1 MRYTFLLLP
10 FFLTVLLFSQTA
22 PTSNSQALATFQSN
36 VRVVLLDVIVTDS
49 NGTPVTGLT
58 QNDFRVFEDDKPQ
71 NIASFKEHNG
81 APITTVDL
89 PPMSPNVYTNY
100 TGVKTADSINVLL
113 MDSLNTQMP
122 DQQYVHQQT
131 LKYLKTLPAGARVAI
146 FTLSSRLRMVQEFTS
161 DSSRLLAALND
172 PALSGPRHSPL
183 LKSQPESQADD
194 AMVGMASANQM
205 SPNPNPINLAQE
217 AADPVNALKALIAEK
232 DAAMTEA
239 RVAITL
245 SAFQQ
250 LARYL
255 SGYPGRKNV
264 IWVSGSFPIVL
275 FGDSASSNPSV
286 TPRMYMNDILRT
298 ADLCTAAQMAIYPV
312 TAEGLMI
319 HSVYQA
325 DASAIGEVRPS
336 MMSQNNTS
344 QMSAELQSVS
354 STRQAA
360 ESLAKNTGGQ
370 AFFNSNGITDI
381 LTRVTNQGMHYYTL
395 SYSSTNTKSDNRYRH
410 TRVES
415 TNPKYMLSYR
425 RGYYATDGKI
435 GSGSADTQ
443 ERLLPLMGF
452 GLPDMAQIVYK
463 LSVTPSSAKSSG
475 SSGNAVSNPKGPTTH
490 YTLDFGVSLN
500 QIKLDVQPDGSR
512 RAQLEVQA
520 VAYDDAGKPLNMSG
534 QRGLLNITPEGFQ
547 EARESGVHFQEE
559 LDLPSNTD
567 IHLRT
572 GVYDLNSGNA
582 GTLGVRVH
590 TQAAGA
596 N

>member
-1 MRYTFLLLP
+1 MRYTFLYLP
-10 FFLTVLLFSQTA
+10 LFLTVPLFSQIA
-22 PTSNSQALATFQSN
+22 PTSDSQAQATFQSN
-36 VRVVLLDVIVTDS
+36 VRVVLLDVVVTDS

-71 NIASFKEHNG
+71 HIASFKEHTG
-81 APITTVDL
+81 APITTADL
-89 PPMSPNVYTNY
+89 PPMPKNVYTNY
-100 TGVKTADSINVLL
+100 PGVKTADSINVLL

-122 DQQYVHQQT
+122 DQQFVHQQT

-172 PALSGPRHSPL
+172 PALSWPRPSPL
-183 LKSQPESQADD
+183 LKSQPESQADNSIINE
-194 AMVGMASANQM
+194 AIMVPSTTPT
-205 SPNPNPINLAQE
+205 SPTLAQE
-217 AADPVNALKALIAEK
+217 AVDPVNALKALIAEK
-232 DAAMTEA
+232 DIAMTED
-239 RVAITL
+239 RVNITL

-275 FGDSASSNPSV
+275 FPEANLLNLGVAPQAYV
-286 TPRMYMNDILRT
+286 HEIQKT
-298 ADLCTAAQMAIYPV
+298 ADLCTAAQIAIYPV

-319 HSVYQA
+319 HSVYHA
-325 DASAIGEVRPS
+325 DASAIGQQRPS
-336 MMSQNNTS
+336 IMAQNNVD
-344 QMSAELQSVS
+344 QMNAELQSVS
-354 STRQAA
+354 STRFTA

-395 SYSSTNTKSDNRYRH
+395 TYSPTNTKIDNRFRH

-415 TNPKYMLSYR
+415 TNPKYVLSYR
-425 RGYYATDGKI
+425 RGYYATDSKI
-435 GSGSADTQ
+435 GSGSAEPHDP
-443 ERLLPLMGF
+443 LLPLMGF
-452 GLPDMAQIVYK
+452 GLPGMAQIVYK

-475 SSGNAVSNPKGPTTH
+475 SSGNAVSNLKGPTTH
-490 YTLDFGVSLN
+490 YTLDYGVSLN

-512 RAQLEVQA
+512 RAQLEVKA
-520 VAYDDAGKPLNMSG
+520 VAYDDAGKPLNMAG
-534 QRGLLNITPEGFQ
+534 QRGLLNITPEGLQ
-547 EARESGVHFQEE
+547 EARESGVHFEEE

-582 GTLGVRVH
+582 GTLGVRVR
-590 TQAAGA
+590 TPATGS

>member
-10 FFLTVLLFSQTA
+10 FFLAVLLFSQTA
-22 PTSNSQALATFQSN
+22 PTTNSQALATFQSN
-36 VRVVLLDVIVTDS
+36 VRVVLLDVIVADS
-49 NGTPVTGLT
+49 NGNPVTGLT
-58 QNDFRVFEDDKPQ
+58 QNDFRIFEDDKPQ
-71 NIASFKEHNG
+71 NIASFKEHSG
-81 APITTVDL
+81 APITTADL
-89 PPMSPNVYTNY
+89 PPLPPNVYTNY

-113 MDSLNTQMP
+113 MDSLNTQMQ
-122 DQQYVHQQT
+122 DQQFVHQQT

-194 AMVGMASANQM
+194 ATVGIASANQM
-205 SPNPNPINLAQE
+205 SLSPNPINLAQE
-217 AADPVNALKALIAEK
+217 AADPINALKALIAEK

-264 IWVSGSFPIVL
+264 IWVSGSFPLVL

-336 MMSQNNTS
+336 MMGQNNAS

-354 STRQAA
+354 STRQTA
-360 ESLAKNTGGQ
+360 ESLARNTGGQ

-395 SYSSTNTKSDNRYRH
+395 TYSPTNTKSDNRYRH

-415 TNPKYMLSYR
+415 TEPKIRSLLSP
-425 RGYYATDGKI
+425 
-435 GSGSADTQ
+435 
-443 ERLLPLMGF
+443 RLLR
-452 GLPDMAQIVYK
+452 
-463 LSVTPSSAKSSG
+463 
-475 SSGNAVSNPKGPTTH
+475 H
-490 YTLDFGVSLN
+490 
-500 QIKLDVQPDGSR
+500 
-512 RAQLEVQA
+512 
-520 VAYDDAGKPLNMSG
+520 
-534 QRGLLNITPEGFQ
+534 
-547 EARESGVHFQEE
+547 
-559 LDLPSNTD
+559 
-567 IHLRT
+567 
-572 GVYDLNSGNA
+572 
-582 GTLGVRVH
+582 
-590 TQAAGA
+590 
-596 N
+596 

>member
-10 FFLTVLLFSQTA
+10 FFLTVLLVSQTA

-49 NGTPVTGLT
+49 SGAPVTRLKE
-58 QNDFRVFEDDKPQ
+58 NDFRVFEDNKQ
-71 NIASFKEHNG
+71 QKIASFKEHNG
-81 APITTVDL
+81 APITTADL
-89 PPMSPNVYTNY
+89 PPLPPNVYTNY
-100 TGVKTADSINVLL
+100 PAVKTADSINVLL
-113 MDSLNTQMP
+113 MDSLNTEMP

-172 PALSGPRHSPL
+172 PALSWPRHSPL
-183 LKSQPESQADD
+183 LKSQPESQADNSIINE
-194 AMVGMASANQM
+194 AIMVPSTTPT
-205 SPNPNPINLAQE
+205 SPTLAQE
-217 AADPVNALKALIAEK
+217 AVDPVNALKALIAEK
-232 DAAMTEA
+232 DIAMTED
-239 RVAITL
+239 RVNITL

-275 FGDSASSNPSV
+275 FPEANLLNLGVAPQAYV
-286 TPRMYMNDILRT
+286 HEIQKT
-298 ADLCTAAQMAIYPV
+298 ADLCTAAQIAIYPV

-319 HSVYQA
+319 HSVYHA
-325 DASAIGEVRPS
+325 DASAIGQQRPS
-336 MMSQNNTS
+336 IMAQNNVD
-344 QMSAELQSVS
+344 QMNAELQSVS
-354 STRQAA
+354 STRFTA

-395 SYSSTNTKSDNRYRH
+395 TYSPTNTKIDNRFRH

-415 TNPKYMLSYR
+415 TNPKYVLSYR
-425 RGYYATDGKI
+425 RGYYATDSKI
-435 GSGSADTQ
+435 GSGSAEPHDP
-443 ERLLPLMGF
+443 LLPLMGF
-452 GLPDMAQIVYK
+452 GLPGMAQIVYK

-475 SSGNAVSNPKGPTTH
+475 SSGNAVSNLKGPTTH
-490 YTLDFGVSLN
+490 YTLDYGVSLN

-512 RAQLEVQA
+512 RAQLEVKA
-520 VAYDDAGKPLNMSG
+520 VAYDDAGKPLNMAG
-534 QRGLLNITPEGFQ
+534 QRGLLNITPEGLQ
-547 EARESGVHFQEE
+547 EARESGVHFEEE

-582 GTLGVRVH
+582 GTLGVRVR
-590 TQAAGA
+590 TPATGS

>member
-1 MRYTFLLLP
+1 MRYTLLLVP
-10 FFLTVLLFSQTA
+10 LFLAVLLFSQTA
-22 PTSNSQALATFQSN
+22 PPTNSEALATFQSN
-36 VRVVLLDVIVTDS
+36 VRVVLLDVIVADS
-49 NGTPVTGLT
+49 NGNPVTGLT
-58 QNDFRVFEDDKPQ
+58 QNEFRIFEDNKQ
-71 NIASFKEHNG
+71 QKIASFKEHDG

-89 PPMSPNVYTNY
+89 PPMPPNVYTNY
-100 TGVKTADSINVLL
+100 PAVKTADSINVLL

-205 SPNPNPINLAQE
+205 SLNPNPVNLAQE
-217 AADPVNALKALIAEK
+217 AADPVNILKALIAEK
-232 DAAMTEA
+232 DSAMTEA

-255 SGYPGRKNV
+255 SAYPGRKNV
-264 IWVSGSFPIVL
+264 IWVSGSFPLVL

-286 TPRMYMNDILRT
+286 APRMYMNDIQRT

-336 MMSQNNTS
+336 MMSQNNAS

-354 STRQAA
+354 STRQTA

-381 LTRVTNQGMHYYTL
+381 LTRVTNHGMHYYTL
-395 SYSSTNTKSDNRYRH
+395 TYSPMNTKSDNRYRH
-410 TRVES
+410 TRVEL
-415 TNPKYMLSYR
+415 TDPKYVLSYR
-425 RGYYATDGKI
+425 RGYYATDRKTGL
-435 GSGSADTQ
+435 GAPDAQ
-443 ERLLPLMGF
+443 DPLLPLMGF

-463 LSVTPSSAKSSG
+463 LSITPSSAKSAG
-475 SSGNAVSNPKGPTTH
+475 SSGNAVSNSKGPTSH
-490 YTLDFGVSLN
+490 YTLDYGVSLN
-500 QIKLDVQPDGSR
+500 QIKVDVQPDGSR
-512 RAQLEVQA
+512 RAQLEVKA
-520 VAYDDAGKPLNMSG
+520 VAYDDAGKPLNVAG
-534 QRGLLNITPEGFQ
+534 QRGLLSIPPEGLQ
-547 EARESGVHFQEE
+547 EAQESGVHFQEE
-559 LDLPSNTD
+559 LDLPANTD

-590 TQAAGA
+590 TQAAGSK
-596 N
+596 

>member
-10 FFLTVLLFSQTA
+10 FFLVGLLFSQTA
-22 PTSNSQALATFQSN
+22 PSSNAQASATFQSN

-49 NGTPVTGLT
+49 NGAPVTGLSE
-58 QNDFRVFEDDKPQ
+58 NDFRVFEDNKQ
-71 NIASFKEHNG
+71 QKIASFKEHNG
-81 APITTVDL
+81 APIARAVL
-89 PPMSPNVYTNY
+89 PPMPPNVYTNY
-100 TGVKTADSINVLL
+100 PVVESADSINVIM

-122 DQQYVHQQT
+122 DQQFVHQQT
-131 LKYLKTLPAGARVAI
+131 LKYLKTLPVGARVAI

-172 PALSGPRHSPL
+172 PALSLPRHSPL
-183 LKSQPESQADD
+183 LKSQAESQAETDLINQTK
-194 AMVGMASANQM
+194 VNQM
-205 SPNPNPINLAQE
+205 SQSAIPATLAQE
-217 AADPVNALKALIAEK
+217 AVDPVNSLNALIAEK

-239 RVAITL
+239 RIGITL

-255 SGYPGRKNV
+255 SAYPGRKNV

-275 FGDSASSNPSV
+275 FPDANLLNPAV
-286 TPRMYMNDILRT
+286 TPKTYMLEIQKT
-298 ADLCTAAQMAIYPV
+298 ADLCAAAQIAIYPV

-325 DASAIGEVRPS
+325 DGSAISEQRPS
-336 MMSQNNTS
+336 MMGQNNVD
-344 QMSAELQSVS
+344 QMNAELQSVS
-354 STRQAA
+354 STRLTA

-381 LTRVTNQGMHYYTL
+381 LTRVTNQGMHYYAL
-395 SYSSTNTKSDNRYRH
+395 SYSPTNTKTDNRFRH

-415 TNPKYMLSYR
+415 TNPKYSLSYR
-425 RGYYATDGKI
+425 RGYYATDSKTGL
-435 GSGSADTQ
+435 GAADAQ
-443 ERLLPLMGF
+443 DPLLPLMGF
-452 GLPDMAQIVYK
+452 GLPDTAQIVYK
-463 LSVTPSSAKSSG
+463 LSVTSSSAKSSG
-475 SSGNAVSNPKGPTTH
+475 SSVNAGSNPKGPTTH
-490 YTLDFGVSLN
+490 YTLDYGVSLN

-512 RAQLEVQA
+512 YAQLEVKA
-520 VAYDDAGKPLNMSG
+520 VAYDDAGKPLNMTG

-567 IHLRT
+567 VHLRT

-590 TQAAGA
+590 TQAAGP

>member
-10 FFLTVLLFSQTA
+10 LFLTVLLFSQTA
-22 PTSNSQALATFQSN
+22 PTSNSQAVATFQSN
-36 VRVVLLDVIVTDS
+36 VRVVLLDVVVTDS
-49 NGTPVTGLT
+49 NGTPVTGLA

-81 APITTVDL
+81 APITAADL
-89 PPMSPNVYTNY
+89 PPMPQNVYTNY
-100 TGVKTADSINVLL
+100 PAVESADSINVLL

-131 LKYLKTLPAGARVAI
+131 IKYLKTIPAGARVAI

-161 DSSRLLAALND
+161 DSSQLLAALND
-172 PALSGPRHSPL
+172 PALSLPRHSPL
-183 LKSQPESQADD
+183 LKSQAESQAETDLINQTT
-194 AMVGMASANQM
+194 VNQM
-205 SPNPNPINLAQE
+205 SQGVTPPTLAQD
-217 AADPVNALKALIAEK
+217 AVDPVNALKSLIAEK
-232 DAAMTEA
+232 DSAMTEA
-239 RVAITL
+239 RIGITL

-255 SGYPGRKNV
+255 SAYPGRKNV
-264 IWVSGSFPIVL
+264 IWVSGSFPLVL
-275 FGDSASSNPSV
+275 FPDANLLNPAV
-286 TPRMYMNDILRT
+286 APKPYMHEIQRT
-298 ADLCTAAQMAIYPV
+298 ADLCTAAQVAIYPV

-325 DASAIGEVRPS
+325 DNSAISEVRPGT
-336 MMSQNNTS
+336 MSQNNVN
-344 QMSAELQSVS
+344 QMNAELQNVS
-354 STRQAA
+354 SARLTA
-360 ESLAKNTGGQ
+360 ESLAKSTGGQ

-395 SYSSTNTKSDNRYRH
+395 SYSPTNTKIDNRYRH

-415 TNPKYMLSYR
+415 TNPKYLLSYR
-425 RGYYATDGKI
+425 RGYYATDSKT
-435 GSGSADTQ
+435 GSVAADAQ
-443 ERLLPLMGF
+443 DPLVPLMGF
-452 GLPDMAQIVYK
+452 GLPDMAQLIYK
-463 LSVTPSSAKSSG
+463 LSVSPSSAGPSGKSG
-475 SSGNAVSNPKGPTTH
+475 SAVANLKGPTTH
-490 YTLDFGVSLN
+490 YALDFGVSLY

-512 RAQLEVQA
+512 RAQLEVKA
-520 VAYDDAGKPLNMSG
+520 VAYDDAGKPLNMTG

>member
-1 MRYTFLLLP
+1 MRYAFLLLP
-10 FFLTVLLFSQTA
+10 LFVTVLLFSQTA
-22 PTSNSQALATFQSN
+22 PTSNSQALATLQSN
-36 VRVVLLDVIVTDS
+36 VRVVLLDIIVTDS
-49 NGTPVTGLT
+49 NGAPVTGLT
-58 QNDFRVFEDDKPQ
+58 EDDFRVFEDNKQ
-71 NIASFKEHNG
+71 QKIASFQEHTG
-81 APITTVDL
+81 APITTTDL
-89 PPMSPNVYTNY
+89 PALPPNVYTNY
-100 TGVKTADSINVLL
+100 PAVKTADSINVLL
-113 MDSLNTQMP
+113 IDSLNTQMP

-131 LKYLKTLPAGARVAI
+131 VKYLKTLPAGARVAI

-172 PALSGPRHSPL
+172 PALSGPRHSPM
-183 LKSQPESQADD
+183 LKSQAESQADSD
-194 AMVGMASANQM
+194 LINQTTANQM
-205 SPNPNPINLAQE
+205 SQGVIPPTLAQD
-217 AADPVNALKALIAEK
+217 AVDPVNALKSLIAEK

-255 SGYPGRKNV
+255 SAYPGRKNV
-264 IWVSGSFPIVL
+264 IWVSGSFPLVL

-286 TPRMYMNDILRT
+286 TPRMYMNDIQRT

-325 DASAIGEVRPS
+325 DASAVGEVRPS
-336 MMSQNNTS
+336 MMSQNNVG

-354 STRQAA
+354 STRQTA

-381 LTRVTNQGMHYYTL
+381 LTRVTIQGMHYYTL
-395 SYSSTNTKSDNRYRH
+395 SYSPTNTKSDNRYRH
-410 TRVES
+410 TRVEL
-415 TNPKYMLSYR
+415 TDPKYVLSYR
-425 RGYYATDGKI
+425 RGYYATDNKTGL
-435 GSGSADTQ
+435 GAADAQ
-443 ERLLPLMGF
+443 DPLLPLMGF

-463 LSVTPSSAKSSG
+463 LSITPSSAKSPG
-475 SSGNAVSNPKGPTTH
+475 SSGNAGSNSKGPTTH
-490 YTLDFGVSLN
+490 YTLDYGVSLN

-512 RAQLEVQA
+512 RAQLEVKA
-520 VAYDDAGKPLNMSG
+520 VAYDDAGKPLNAAG
-534 QRGLLNITPEGFQ
+534 QRGLLNIPPEGFQ
-547 EARESGVHFQEE
+547 EAQESGVHLQEE
-559 LDLPSNTD
+559 LDLPANTD

-582 GTLGVRVH
+582 GTLGVRVRA
-590 TQAAGA
+590 QATGS

>member
-1 MRYTFLLLP
+1 MRYSFLLLP

-22 PTSNSQALATFQSN
+22 PTSNSQAPATFQSN

-58 QNDFRVFEDDKPQ
+58 QNDFRVFEDDTPQ
-71 NIASFKEHNG
+71 NIASFNEHNG
-81 APITTVDL
+81 APITTADL
-89 PPMSPNVYTNY
+89 PPLPPNVYTNY

-131 LKYLKTLPAGARVAI
+131 LRYLKTLPTGARVAI

-194 AMVGMASANQM
+194 ATVGMASANQM
-205 SPNPNPINLAQE
+205 SLNPNPINLAQE

-255 SGYPGRKNV
+255 SAYPGRKNV
-264 IWVSGSFPIVL
+264 IWVSGSFPLVL

-286 TPRMYMNDILRT
+286 APRMYMNDILRT

-325 DASAIGEVRPS
+325 DASVIGEVRPS
-336 MMSQNNTS
+336 MMGQNNAA

-354 STRQAA
+354 STRQTA
-360 ESLAKNTGGQ
+360 ESLAKSTGGQ

-395 SYSSTNTKSDNRYRH
+395 TYSPTNTKIDNRYRH

-415 TNPKYMLSYR
+415 TNPKYVLSYR
-425 RGYYATDGKI
+425 RGYYATDSKTGLRA
-435 GSGSADTQ
+435 ADAQ
-443 ERLLPLMGF
+443 DPLLPLMGF
-452 GLPDMAQIVYK
+452 GLPDIAQLIYT
-463 LSVTPSSAKSSG
+463 LSVTPSSAKPSG
-475 SSGNAVSNPKGPTTH
+475 SSGNAVGNPKGPTTH
-490 YTLDFGVSLN
+490 YTLDYGVPLN

-512 RAQLEVQA
+512 RAQLEVKA
-520 VAYDDAGKPLNMSG
+520 VAYDDAGKPLNTAG

-547 EARESGVHFQEE
+547 EAQESGVHFEE
-559 LDLPSNTD
+559 EIDLPSNTD

-582 GTLGVRVH
+582 GTLGVRVR
-590 TQAAGA
+590 TQATGS